1 MNQTEAR
8 LIMCLNQLDQTNRNI
23 HFLSAKL
30 DKSFSAVYNYLKI
43 LEANNLISKV
53 KSANNK
59 TYYSTNEIALKQAR
73 EVLTNVSK

>member
-8 LIMCLNQLDQTNRNI
+8 LIMCLNQLHQTNRNI